1 MNVEDKEI
9 LFIYNHNSIKDR
21 EALGYVV
28 SLKHYKIKEFDIT
41 KEYLTRK
48 QLVQLADKLGVN
60 IHELVNDK
68 SDLYI
73 DKYQKANLDKKGIL
87 KVLEQFPTL
96 LKTPIAVYKDSAT
109 FIESTYEH
117 VKKDMSS

>member
-96 LKTPIAVYKDSAT
+96 LKTPIEVYKDSAT

-117 VKKDMSS
+117 DKKDMSS